1 MKSVQRN
8 SPLPNDCDEIHSL
21 IPAFSVGATD
31 PEETRLVEQHLNTC
45 AEAVAELKEYRLLTE
60 KLLYS
65 VPLVQAPARIGEK
78 LMATIQ
84 ETYGQPTVTSDNH
97 LRLRPRIKGEFA
109 AKLKQPAF
117 LSAVLALLL
126 LLLTNLYW
134 NHQFTQLENHQ
145 QQMNSLVEDRDAV
158 LALIGSGKAQRVDLL
173 QVQDGNSEAMML
185 CNAKEN
191 TGFVYGEN
199 FETLASDET
208 YQVWLV
214 REDGTRVHGG
224 VLLVNEQGDGTLIFQ
239 LSEPFANFERV
250 EITRESSALSPDS
263 LSTVVMQG
271 SLPY

>member
-60 KLLYS
+60 KMLYS
-65 VPLVQAPARIGEK
+65 VPQVQAPARIGEK

-117 LSAVLALLL
+117 WAAVLALLL

-158 LALIGSGKAQRVDLL
+158 LALIGSGKAQRVDLQ
-173 QVQDGNSEAMML
+173 QVKAGNAEAMML
-185 CNAKEN
+185 CNAKDDI
-191 TGFVYGEN
+191 GFVYGEN

-224 VLLVNEQGDGTLIFQ
+224 VLQVNNHGDGTLIFQ
-239 LSEPFANFERV
+239 LSEPLGHFESV
-250 EITRESSALSPDS
+250 EITRESTPPTPIS
-263 LSTVVMQG
+263 STLIMQG